1 MAAAGPAQDSGLSV
15 SLVAFLLAAVV
26 VVGQSTLDGSLL
38 LGPTGWRVS
47 SVARR
52 EAKTGPM
59 GGDEQGEKGERPKM
73 DRERHAERE
82 ERDGSK
88 EKNKAGRRWS

>member
-26 VVGQSTLDGSLL
+26 VVGQSTLDGSLF

-47 SVARR
+47 SVARP

-59 GGDEQGEKGERPKM
+59 GGDEQGEKGER
-73 DRERHAERE
+73 DVYRETQRE
-82 ERDGSK
+82 KRCSRRWIQDK
-88 EKNKAGRRWS
+88 VGRRLS